1 MSEVIKSVSGEATVT
16 ATTGTTRAAYI
27 SREES
32 LRLKGYELM
41 LHIVKSGRPIFVIPL
56 KNFGQPDAGYG
67 LFIWSKDGEEMN
79 IQKFHIGM
87 DEGSWLLEL
96 WDKWVGM
103 LPDLISEHRDTVGY
117 TLANSAEEAWE
128 KLYREMEEQIMKQ
141 HRRIRK

>member
-1 MSEVIKSVSGEATVT
+1 MQKVNNNYYSVSDEATVT
-16 ATTGTTRAAYI
+16 ATTGTTTAAYI

-41 LHIVKSGRPIFVIPL
+41 LHIVKSGCPIFVIPL
-56 KNFGQPDAGYG
+56 ENFGQPDAGYG

-79 IQKFHIGM
+79 IQQFHIGM

-128 KLYREMEEQIMKQ
+128 KLYREMRGANNEAA
-141 HRRIRK
+141 